1 MLVSQYITALEE
13 FKEKY
18 GDLPVETYGIDGRI
32 TARPPM
38 LRHRKILSRRER
50 RPEFA
55 YDEKT
60 RGAPVC
66 CI

>member
-32 TARPPM
+32 TIRLTGARHDRLTGTP
-38 LRHRKILSRRER
+38 
-50 RPEFA
+50 
-55 YDEKT
+55 
-60 RGAPVC
+60 
-66 CI
+66 